1 MSKPDNKPLEDAFSA
16 GDMVDAPAPLAAVE
30 AGPVSDIPRAVINAD
45 VAVAL
50 KQNALQ
56 PEPSELQTVQEP
68 NTTEPVVNPA
78 SLPLKNSN
86 EELFVENIFKGMSH
100 YTAYQRFISPKAG
113 KETASKEASIL
124 FHRPDVEFRYVYL
137 RAQVAITP
145 QNAIDNN
152 ELRRIMSVIAR
163 SGCPN
168 ERIAASKQ
176 LRDWIKEDNQAA
188 AARRIADPALACE
201 HLAGLRAAAPK
212 MPPDERIQFARQT
225 VAGLSNL
232 LHMEPADWQA
242 ALAPDR
248 IGTPLSAE
256 KCENIEENA
265 D

>member
-1 MSKPDNKPLEDAFSA
+1 MSKPNNEPLEDAFSA

-30 AGPVSDIPRAVINAD
+30 AEPGPAPSPAPDAEPVAILDPPESKPLPNEKHERMLSLRLQGTSQYICFQRVINNQAD
-45 VAVAL
+45 KKTATSGASEIF
-50 KQNALQ
+50 NR
-56 PEPSELQTVQEP
+56 PEVRSRMAWMIEQ
-68 NTTEPVVNPA
+68 
-78 SLPLKNSN
+78 SK
-86 EELFVENIFKGMSH
+86 KD
-100 YTAYQRFISPKAG
+100 TAKA
-113 KETASKEASIL
+113 I
-124 FHRPDVEFRYVYL
+124 
-137 RAQVAITP
+137 
-145 QNAIDNN
+145 NN
-152 ELRRIMSVIAR
+152 DELRRIMAVIAR

-201 HLAGLRAAAPK
+201 HLAGLRSAGPK